1 MSQEFDNKVL
11 DLVKQKGFFP
21 YEYLRDFELF
31 KKKETFY
38 SSLIG
43 KKVSRK
49 EYKYVL
55 KIWDKFKMKMM
66 KDYHDLYLK
75 CD

>member
-11 DLVKQKGFFP
+11 DLVKQKGFYP
-21 YEYLRDFELF
+21 YEYLRDFEKF

-38 SSLIG
+38 SSSIG
-43 KKVSRK
+43 KKVSHK

>member
-1 MSQEFDNKVL
+1 M
-11 DLVKQKGFFP
+11 
-21 YEYLRDFELF
+21 

>member
-1 MSQEFDNKVL
+1 M
-11 DLVKQKGFFP
+11 
-21 YEYLRDFELF
+21 
-31 KKKETFY
+31 FY